1 LEFEL
6 KQSQQPQSQP
16 LPLRRVKQQLAM
28 AFGISGLVM
37 ATFFTVACAKDDSA
51 AQADSAVQAKSASKT
66 APAKVVLKDGPAIEF
81 RGTLS
86 GDVLDLSPME
96 GETFTA
102 EAKHFLATGEN
113 PYSGNAE
120 EVKKGYTI
128 FSTAC
133 SGCHGHLAEGKL
145 GPALADDYWTYPKNE
160 TDKGIFETIYGGAAG
175 MMGPQQGRM
184 TVDEILHV
192 IAWIRHQAEEN
203 VKNGGAAPHG

>member
-1 LEFEL
+1 M
-6 KQSQQPQSQP
+6 KVSQQPQP
-16 LPLRRVKQQLAM
+16 RRIGQQLAM
-28 AFGISGLVM
+28 TFGVTGLVM
-37 ATFFTVACAKDDSA
+37 AAFFTVACAKADGP
-51 AQADSAVQAKSASKT
+51 AQEKAGNA
-66 APAKVVLKDGPAIEF
+66 APAKLELKDGPPLEF

-86 GDVLDLSPME
+86 GDVLEMVPME
-96 GETFTA
+96 DEVVTP

-113 PYSGNAE
+113 PYQGNQEA
-120 EVKKGYTI
+120 VNKGYTI

-175 MMGPQQGRM
+175 MMGPQQGRL

-192 IAWIRHQAEEN
+192 IAWVRHQAEEN
-203 VKNGGAAPHG
+203 AKNGGAAANHG

>member
-51 AQADSAVQAKSASKT
+51 AQADSASKS
-66 APAKVVLKDGPAIEF
+66 APAKVALKDGPAIEF